1 MGLLVN
7 VYTWAIVESST
18 KQYTTSR
25 VVNPEMQHL
34 KADPYPDFI
43 IQLSSRVLTM
53 AHMAG
58 CALFPCLGPWLGGFS
73 INFQVYPP

>member
-1 MGLLVN
+1 M
-7 VYTWAIVESST
+7 S
-18 KQYTTSR
+18 
-25 VVNPEMQHL
+25 PEMQHL

-58 CALFPCLGPWLGGFS
+58 GALFPCLGPWLGGFS